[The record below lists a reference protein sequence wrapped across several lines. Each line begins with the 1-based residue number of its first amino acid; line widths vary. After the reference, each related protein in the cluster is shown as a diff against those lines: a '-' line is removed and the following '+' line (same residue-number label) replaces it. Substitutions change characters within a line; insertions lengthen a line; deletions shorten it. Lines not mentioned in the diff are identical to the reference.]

1 VNAPRTNL
9 APTDPVIDLDAYFAR
24 IGYRGPRSATLE
36 TLSGIHAGH
45 AQAVPFE
52 NLNPLLKWPVRLD
65 PASLE
70 QKLVRDGRG
79 GWCYEHNMLL
89 SYVLRALG
97 FRVTWLAARVLY
109 NAAEGAA
116 PARSHMLLRIDLG
129 DQPYI
134 ADVGFG
140 GLTLTAP
147 LRLEPDIEQSTPHEP
162 FRLIRASE
170 EFVQQAK
177 IHGAWK
183 TLYRFAL
190 HEQLLAD
197 YEVSNWYL
205 SNHPESIFVTG
216 LIAARPD
223 SDRRYTLRN
232 NELLVHHLDGR
243 TERRVLG
250 SPAELR
256 SALEGP
262 LRLRLPDSPALDAIL
277 QRFAH
282 PVGSPVAT

>member
-1 VNAPRTNL
+1 
-9 APTDPVIDLDAYFAR
+9 
-24 IGYRGPRSATLE
+24 
-36 TLSGIHAGH
+36 
-45 AQAVPFE
+45 
-52 NLNPLLKWPVRLD
+52 VR
-65 PASLE
+65 E
-70 QKLVRDGRG
+70 GRG
-79 GWCYEHNMLL
+79 GWCYEHNLL
-89 SYVLRALG
+89 LGHVLRALG

-147 LRLEPDIEQSTPHEP
+147 LRLEADTEQSTPHEP
-162 FRLIRASE
+162 FRLIRVGE

-177 IHGAWK
+177 VQEGWK

-216 LIAARPD
+216 LVAARPD
-223 SDRRYTLRN
+223 PDRRYTLRN
-232 NELLVHHLDGR
+232 NELVVHHLDGR

-250 SPAELR
+250 SAAELR
-256 SALEGP
+256 AALEDP
-262 LRLRLPDSPALDAIL
+262 LRLRLPNSPQLEAVLEH
-277 QRFAH
+277 FAH
-282 PVGSPVAT
+282 PAGSPATT

>member
-1 VNAPRTNL
+1 
-9 APTDPVIDLDAYFAR
+9 VIDLDAYFAR
-24 IGYRGPRSATLE
+24 IGYAEPRCATLE
-36 TLSGIHAGH
+36 TLRGIHARH
-45 AQAVPFE
+45 AQAIPFE

-79 GWCYEHNMLL
+79 GWCYEHNLLL
-89 SYVLRALG
+89 SHALRALG

-116 PARSHMLLRIDLG
+116 PARSHMLLRIDLD

-147 LRLEPDIEQSTPHEP
+147 LRLEADTEQSTPHEP
-162 FRLIRASE
+162 FRLIRAGE

-177 IHGAWK
+177 IHGSWK
-183 TLYRFAL
+183 SLYRFAL

-223 SDRRYTLRN
+223 PGRRYTLRN
-232 NELLVHHLDGR
+232 NELLVHHLDGK
-243 TERRVLG
+243 TERRVIT
-250 SPAELR
+250 SAAELR
-256 SALEGP
+256 AALEGP
-262 LRLRLPDSPALDAIL
+262 LRVRLPVSPQLDAVL
-277 QRFAH
+277 ERFAH
-282 PVGSPVAT
+282 PAGRTAAT

>member
-1 VNAPRTNL
+1 
-9 APTDPVIDLDAYFAR
+9 
-24 IGYRGPRSATLE
+24 
-36 TLSGIHAGH
+36 
-45 AQAVPFE
+45 
-52 NLNPLLKWPVRLD
+52 LNPLLKWPVRLD

-79 GWCYEHNMLL
+79 GWCYEHNLLL
-89 SYVLRALG
+89 SHVLRALG

-116 PARSHMLLRIDLG
+116 PARSHMLLRVDLD

-147 LRLEPDIEQSTPHEP
+147 LRLEADTEQSTPHES
-162 FRLIRASE
+162 FRLIRAGE

-177 IHGAWK
+177 IQAAWK

-223 SDRRYTLRN
+223 PERRYTLRN
-232 NELLVHHLDGR
+232 NELVVHHLNSKPEHR
-243 TERRVLG
+243 ILG
-250 SPAELR
+250 SAAELR
-256 SALEGP
+256 AALEGP
-262 LRLRLPDSPALDAIL
+262 LRVRLPDSPHLDTVL
-277 QRFAH
+277 ERFTHAATH
-282 PVGSPVAT
+282 TVATT